1 MDGFKLNMPES
12 IVGIYDDNVAIWLA
26 FKEGSWDAYTRLYN
40 DHFKVLNNYGYKFTR
55 DVNIIEDAIHDLFI
69 KLWTNRATLGNPA
82 SIKNYLY
89 KSLRGI
95 IFRKIQGQ
103 SRFVGLESETDY
115 NFSFEI
121 SFDHQIIANEEERE
135 LQYKIKT
142 VVKTLPARQQEIIY
156 LRFYE
161 GLGYEEIADIMEIN
175 INSAYKLLYK
185 AFNNLQG
192 ALKTSKLAIVIG
204 LYTCLGTH
212 IHTK

>member
-1 MDGFKLNMPES
+1 MSES
-12 IVGIYDDNVAIWLA
+12 IVGVYGDNVATWLA
-26 FKEGSWDAYTRLYN
+26 FKEGSWDAYTQLYN
-40 DHFKVLNNYGYKFTR
+40 NYFKVLNNYGYKFTR

-69 KLWTNRATLGNPA
+69 KLWTNRAGLGNPV
-82 SIKNYLY
+82 SVKNYLY

-95 IFRKIQGQ
+95 IFRKMQGQ
-103 SRFVGLESETDY
+103 SRFVDLESETDY

-135 LQYKIKT
+135 LQHKIKT

-161 GLGYEEIADIMEIN
+161 GLGYEEISDIMEIN
-175 INSAYKLLYK
+175 INSTYKLLYK

-192 ALKTSKLAIVIG
+192 ALKTSKLVIVIG
-204 LYTCLGTH
+204 LYGCLGTH
-212 IHTK
+212 IHTN

>member
-1 MDGFKLNMPES
+1 MSES
-12 IVGIYDDNVAIWLA
+12 IVGIYDDNVATWLA
-26 FKEGSWDAYTRLYN
+26 FKEGSWDAYTQLYN
-40 DHFKVLNNYGYKFTR
+40 NHFKVLNNYGYKFTR

-69 KLWTNRATLGNPA
+69 KLWTNRATLGTPA
-82 SIKNYLY
+82 SVKNYLY

-95 IFRKIQGQ
+95 IFRKMQGQ
-103 SRFVGLESETDY
+103 SRFVDLESETDY

-135 LQYKIKT
+135 LQHKIKT

-161 GLGYEEIADIMEIN
+161 GLGYEEISDIMEIN
-175 INSAYKLLYK
+175 INSTYKLLYK

-192 ALKTSKLAIVIG
+192 ALKTSKLVIVIG
-204 LYTCLGTH
+204 LYGCLGTH
-212 IHTK
+212 IHAN

>member
-135 LQYKIKT
+135 LQHKIKT

-212 IHTK
+212 IHTR

>member
-1 MDGFKLNMPES
+1 MSES
-12 IVGIYDDNVAIWLA
+12 IVGVYGDNVATWLA
-26 FKEGSWDAYTRLYN
+26 FKEGSWDAYTQLYN
-40 DHFKVLNNYGYKFTR
+40 NYFKVLNNYGYKFTR

-69 KLWTNRATLGNPA
+69 KLWTNRAGLGNPA
-82 SIKNYLY
+82 SVKNYLY

-95 IFRKIQGQ
+95 IFRKMQGQ
-103 SRFVGLESETDY
+103 SRFVDLESETDY

-135 LQYKIKT
+135 LQHKIKT

-161 GLGYEEIADIMEIN
+161 GLGYEEISDIMEIN
-175 INSAYKLLYK
+175 INSTYKLLYK

-212 IHTK
+212 IHTN

>member
-1 MDGFKLNMPES
+1 VDGFKLNMPES

-175 INSAYKLLYK
+175 INSTYKLLYK

>member
-1 MDGFKLNMPES
+1 VDGFKLNMPES
-12 IVGIYDDNVAIWLA
+12 VVGIYDDNVAIWLA

-161 GLGYEEIADIMEIN
+161 GLGYDEIADIMEIN

-204 LYTCLGTH
+204 LYSCLGVH

>member
-135 LQYKIKT
+135 LQHKIKT

-161 GLGYEEIADIMEIN
+161 GLGYEEISDIMEIN
-175 INSAYKLLYK
+175 INSTYKLLYK

-192 ALKTSKLAIVIG
+192 ALKTSKLVIVIG
-204 LYTCLGTH
+204 LYSCLGTH
-212 IHTK
+212 IHSN

>member
-1 MDGFKLNMPES
+1 MSES
-12 IVGIYDDNVAIWLA
+12 IVRLYDDNVATWLA
-26 FKEGSWDAYTRLYN
+26 FKEGNWDAYTQLYN

-69 KLWTNRATLGNPA
+69 KLWTNRATLGTPA
-82 SIKNYLY
+82 SVKNYLY

-95 IFRKIQGQ
+95 IFRKMQGQ
-103 SRFVGLESETDY
+103 SRFVDLESETDY

-135 LQYKIKT
+135 LQHKIKT

-161 GLGYEEIADIMEIN
+161 GLGYEEISDIMEIN
-175 INSAYKLLYK
+175 INSTYKLLYK

-192 ALKTSKLAIVIG
+192 ALKTSKLVIVIG
-204 LYTCLGTH
+204 LYGCLGTH
-212 IHTK
+212 IHSN